1 MLHSKPVRTLSR
13 EAFVRQLTAFVALAV
28 AALASLTLALG
39 QGIDGGDLANVPNAP
54 LENGVQ
60 QSFRIGVGDV
70 LAVNV
75 WREPDVSLDSVIVR
89 PDGKISLPLIKE
101 IYVAGLT
108 PVEAEKDIAS
118 KFEQYINNPVVTVI
132 LRDVRSQLIFLVG
145 GLQKT
150 GSILY
155 KPGMTVLEAIGEGG
169 GLTDYAK
176 KKKIY
181 VVRELQGKRYKMDY
195 DYPSVM
201 AGDTEKDVVLR
212 AGDTV
217 VVPD

>member
-1 MLHSKPVRTLSR
+1 MRASLL
-13 EAFVRQLTAFVALAV
+13 FGALALV
-28 AALASLTLALG
+28 GGGLG
-39 QGIDGGDLANVPNAP
+39 QDIDGGGLAEIPP
-54 LENGVQ
+54 LPVDPGVQ
-60 QSFRIGVGDV
+60 RQYLIGVGDV

-75 WREPDVSLDSVIVR
+75 WREPEVSLDSVIVR

-101 IYVAGLT
+101 VYVAGLT
-108 PVEAEKDIAS
+108 PMQVEREVSA
-118 KFEQYINNPVVTVI
+118 KFREFINNPDVTVI

-150 GSILY
+150 GSIRY
-155 KPGMTVLEAIGEGG
+155 KPGMTALEAIGEGG

-181 VVRELQGKRYKMDY
+181 VVRDIDGKRARIDY

-201 AGDTEKDVVLR
+201 SGDTEKDLVLQ

>member
-1 MLHSKPVRTLSR
+1 MGV
-13 EAFVRQLTAFVALAV
+13 LA
-28 AALASLTLALG
+28 AALFLSGALLA
-39 QGIDGGDLANVPNAP
+39 QDIDGGGLADVPDAP
-54 LENGVQ
+54 LETGVQ
-60 QSFRIGVGDV
+60 PQFRIGVGDII
-70 LAVNV
+70 AINV
-75 WREPDVSLDSVIVR
+75 WREPDVSLESVIVR

-108 PVEAEKDIAS
+108 PQQAETEIAS
-118 KFEQYINNPVVTVI
+118 KFQQYINNPVVTVI

-145 GLQKT
+145 GLNST

-181 VVRELQGKRYKMDY
+181 VVREINGKRMAIDY
-195 DYPSVM
+195 DYPAVI
-201 AGDTEKDVVLR
+201 GGETDKDVVLQ
-212 AGDTV
+212 AGDTI

>member
-1 MLHSKPVRTLSR
+1 MRLSLV
-13 EAFVRQLTAFVALAV
+13 FGCLAV
-28 AALASLTLALG
+28 LAPAFAQDL
-39 QGIDGGDLANVPNAP
+39 DGSGLSHVPDTP
-54 LENGVQ
+54 LEFGVQ
-60 QSFRIGVGDV
+60 DEYLIGVGDV

-108 PVEAEKDIAS
+108 PEQVEKEISA
-118 KFEQYINNPVVTVI
+118 KFRQFINSPDVTVI

-150 GSILY
+150 GSFLY

-181 VVRELQGKRYKMDY
+181 VVREIGGKRARIDY

-201 AGDTEKDVVLR
+201 GGDTEKDLALL